1 MGIGQMGRS
10 CLAAALL
17 YGLLVSVGTAA
28 DRLPDGGV
36 TKATGQGPVQA
47 WFGRPTDRYDHGVLG
62 DAIEGGSLVV
72 LDEAGNQ
79 HELVLPERYVFE
91 DITPRLVDLD
101 GDGRNEVIA
110 IRSDVAAGASVAVY
124 QLTAGKLTEAAAT
137 APIGTRH
144 RWLSIAGI
152 ADYTGNGRQEIAVVR
167 TPHIGGV
174 LELLAWKGR
183 QLVSL
188 HDPQAGYST
197 HFIGSRDVSL
207 AVSSDL
213 TGDGTA
219 ELVLPNQ
226 ARTRI
231 LVLSF
236 NEGTEVLW
244 MQDLPARIER
254 PVQVLAQRRI
264 AVPLET
270 GETLRIDLPA
280 GLRE

>member
-1 MGIGQMGRS
+1 MGRS

-124 QLTAGKLTEAAAT
+124 QLTAGRLTEAAAT

-152 ADYTGNGRQEIAVVR
+152 ADYTGNGRREIAVVT

>member
-1 MGIGQMGRS
+1 MGISKMGRFS
-10 CLAAALL
+10 FAAALI
-17 YGLLVSVGTAA
+17 YGLLVSAGAAA

-36 TKATGQGPVQA
+36 AKATGQGPVQA
-47 WFGRPTDRYDHGVLG
+47 WFGRPTDRYDHGILG

-72 LDEAGNQ
+72 LDDGGNQ

-91 DITPRLVDLD
+91 DITPRLMDLD

-110 IRSDVAAGASVAVY
+110 IRSDVTAGASVVVY
-124 QLTAGKLTEAAAT
+124 QLTAGSLTEAAAT

-144 RWLSIAGI
+144 RWLSIASI
-152 ADYTGNGRQEIAVVR
+152 ANYTGDGRLEIAVVK
-167 TPHIGGV
+167 TPHIGGS
-174 LELLAWKGR
+174 LELLAWKER
-183 QLVSL
+183 QLISL
-188 HDPQAGYST
+188 HDPQTGYST

-207 AVSSDL
+207 AASSDL

-226 ARTRI
+226 ARTR
-231 LVLSF
+231 LVVLSF
-236 NEGTEVLW
+236 NDGAEVLW
-244 MQDLPARIER
+244 MQDLPARIDR

-270 GETLRIDLPA
+270 GETVRIELPT